1 MTQLPPIRLTRASKG
16 TTFLSHPETGRTHD
30 SVCTRPAAQQSPPNG
45 GVMQTLV
52 ERGCGLDVHQATVV
66 ACLLMVR
73 RDGEV
78 QKQMRTFGTTTR
90 ELVGLR
96 EWVLS
101 EGCTHVAIESTG
113 CIGIRSKRFWKE
125 AWR

>member
-1 MTQLPPIRLTRASKG
+1 
-16 TTFLSHPETGRTHD
+16 
-30 SVCTRPAAQQSPPNG
+30 
-45 GVMQTLV
+45 MQTLI

-73 RDGEV
+73 RDGKV

-96 EWVLS
+96 EWLLS
-101 EGCTHVAIESTG
+101 EGCTARQARSAGLHSLTACRVLESSIDVLRERYSTESR
-113 CIGIRSKRFWKE
+113 RSYIVLE
-125 AWR
+125 AFPCRLPHSFRHHFRLPLL